1 MSFRLDPLLFTGY
14 MYALVRTMM
23 VLTAAPPFNGPF
35 LHARVRIGLAAS
47 LSLVMAD
54 DLTPTV
60 DPEFPVF
67 IGNLLMHAVI
77 GLAFGFAIQLVLASV
92 QMAGAL
98 IDLFSGFSSAALYDP
113 FTAAAATPVA
123 RLFQLM
129 TLAFLFAMNGHLL
142 VVQGLMRSI
151 EVDPV
156 AHLQIDPYV
165 STLTTEAGKL
175 LLGAAEIGLPVLASL
190 FLAEVTLGL
199 VARAAPQLNVLV
211 IGFAVKTGV
220 ALITIGLAI
229 PLISD
234 ATAMLVVRGLRIGTG
249 LSGG

>member
-1 MSFRLDPLLFTGY
+1 MSFRLDPLLFTGF

-35 LHARVRIGLAAS
+35 LHTRVRIGLAAS

-54 DLTPTV
+54 DLAPAT

-113 FTAAAATPVA
+113 FTAASATPVA
-123 RLFQLM
+123 RLFQLV

-142 VVQGLMRSI
+142 VVQGLMRSV

-156 AHLQIDPYV
+156 ARLQIDPYV
-165 STLTTEAGKL
+165 SALTTEAGKL
-175 LLGAAEIGLPVLASL
+175 LLSAAEIGLPVLASL

-234 ATAMLVVRGLRIGTG
+234 ATAMLVVRGLRIGAG

>member
-1 MSFRLDPLLFTGY
+1 MSFRLDPLLFTGF

-35 LHARVRIGLAAS
+35 LHTRVRIGLAAS

-54 DLTPTV
+54 DLAPAT

-92 QMAGAL
+92 QMAGSL

-113 FTAAAATPVA
+113 FTAASATPVA
-123 RLFQLM
+123 RLFQLV

-156 AHLQIDPYV
+156 ARLQIDPYV
-165 STLTTEAGKL
+165 SALTTEAGKL
-175 LLGAAEIGLPVLASL
+175 LLSAAEIGLPVLASL

-234 ATAMLVVRGLRIGTG
+234 ATAMLVVRGLRIGAG